1 MPMKSEPRL
10 RDDPAAPATLREDL
24 GVYARHAT
32 VEYDTER
39 GRARLA
45 AALAAAAT
53 SPSLLSRVLR
63 MPGLHAIAIGVGAV
77 GAMALIHAATA
88 RETRPTTAPVAPPP
102 AVHVPV
108 ASAAPAPRPSPRP
121 SRRCSTRRRRRR
133 LRARA
138 ALPPS
143 PRPAASHS
151 LHDEIAAIVH
161 LREVAAADPAAAV
174 TLAAEDEARFGG
186 ADVYAEEREALA
198 VTSLARSGRE
208 DEASERAQAFLRV
221 HPQSPFATLV
231 RGVVAPQ

>member
-1 MPMKSEPRL
+1 MKSEPRL
-10 RDDPAAPATLREDL
+10 RDDPATPATLREDL
-24 GVYARHAT
+24 GVYARYAT

-39 GRARLA
+39 GRARLTA
-45 AALAAAAT
+45 AVAAAAT

-88 RETRPTTAPVAPPP
+88 RETRRTTGPVAPPP
-102 AVHVPV
+102 VVHVAV
-108 ASAAPAPRPSPRP
+108 ASAAPAAEPVPSAITPVLDAP
-121 SRRCSTRRRRRR
+121 APAKAP
-133 LRARA
+133 ARA
-138 ALPPS
+138 PLPPS
-143 PRPAASHS
+143 PRRAASHS

-174 TLAAEDEARFGG
+174 TLAAEDQARFGG

-208 DEASERAQAFLRV
+208 DEASARAQAFLRL